1 MYIFRLTRISRNP
14 TVTDAIPTPGE
25 PIAIEEHIGRIQQ
38 TPDEIHQYKLSYTN
52 EMNACEDVGLFL
64 ANTAGPYADEDEYD
78 EQNRDSVHVYE
89 TPGSVPVN
97 ESPDSVPVYESP
109 DSVPVYETP
118 GSVHVYESPD
128 HIVQYGRC

>member
-1 MYIFRLTRISRNP
+1 M
-14 TVTDAIPTPGE
+14 
-25 PIAIEEHIGRIQQ
+25 
-38 TPDEIHQYKLSYTN
+38 LSYTN

-64 ANTAGPYADEDEYD
+64 ANTAGPYADEDEYE

-97 ESPDSVPVYESP
+97 ESP
-109 DSVPVYETP
+109 

-128 HIVQYGRC
+128 HIVQYGKCSCKYTYLSIYVFFSVHYKKYYN